1 MLLMPRPGSP
11 NSRRARLLAAL
22 ALHPEGL
29 VVDVLL
35 AGMSAPEERRPML
48 TALRTLERAGLVV
61 RSGPRRHHYIA
72 GVLVRLAAQPER
84 EPAAKPDRP
93 QFEIG
98 GDCGI
103 TGTELP

>member
-1 MLLMPRPGSP
+1 MP
-11 NSRRARLLAAL
+11 SRTARLLAAL

-48 TALRTLERAGLVV
+48 MALRTLERAGLVV

-72 GVLVRLAAQPER
+72 GVLVRLADQP
-84 EPAAKPDRP
+84 PPSA
-93 QFEIG
+93 
-98 GDCGI
+98 
-103 TGTELP
+103 LPMTMRLSRVENHSS